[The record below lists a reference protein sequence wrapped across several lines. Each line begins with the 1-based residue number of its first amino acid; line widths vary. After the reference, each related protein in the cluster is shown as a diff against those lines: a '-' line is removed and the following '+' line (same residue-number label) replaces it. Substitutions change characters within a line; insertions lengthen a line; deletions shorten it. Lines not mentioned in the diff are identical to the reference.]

1 VKKNFFFVVTSRA
14 DYAICH
20 PILEEIKKDDGINS
34 FLIVA
39 GMLLK
44 KKHGYFYKFIKKYE
58 NIKIIKANF
67 LLNSDSPKSISLSIS
82 LGVKK
87 FTEIFARYK
96 IDLLFLFA
104 DKYEMFAASIAAL
117 PLNIKVVHIEGGEIT
132 SGVIDDQIRH
142 CITKLSH
149 LHFVSNQLH
158 KKVVTQLGED
168 PKNIHVT
175 GSPSLNN
182 IQKFKVTSKKLLEKK
197 YKINLN
203 RNSVLVTYHPVT
215 INYDKNIEEI
225 NNILKFLQINNLP
238 AIFTMPNADTGN
250 IYIKKK
256 ILNFV
261 KKNNKSFVVE
271 NFGSQDYLSVLNY
284 VHFMLGNSSSGL
296 IEASSF
302 KLPVINI
309 GDRQKGRISTNNVIH
324 SSSNICKLQKS
335 YNKIIDKNFI
345 KKLQRVKNPYF
356 KNNSVK
362 NILKISKKNISNY
375 KFKFKEFYFI

>member
-1 VKKNFFFVVTSRA
+1 VKKNIFFVVTSRA
-14 DYAICH
+14 DYSICD
-20 PILEEIKKDDGINS
+20 PILEEINKDNSINA
-34 FLIVA
+34 FLIVS

-44 KKHGYFYKFIKKYE
+44 KKYGYFYKFIKKYK
-58 NIKIIKANF
+58 NIKIIKVNF
-67 LLNSDSPKSISLSIS
+67 LLDSDTPKSISLSVS
-82 LGVKK
+82 LGIKK
-87 FTEIFARYK
+87 FTEIFTRYK

-117 PLNIKVVHIEGGEIT
+117 PLNIKVAHVEGGEIT

-149 LHFVSNQLH
+149 LHFVSNPLH
-158 KKVVTQLGED
+158 KKVVKQLGED

-182 IQKFKVTSKKLLEKK
+182 IKKLKFTSKEDLEKK
-197 YKINLN
+197 YKLIFKK
-203 RNSVLVTYHPVT
+203 NSVLVTYHPVT
-215 INYDKNIEEI
+215 INYLKNIEEI

-250 IYIKKK
+250 TYIKKK

-261 KKNNKSFVVE
+261 KKNKKSFVVE

-284 VHFMLGNSSSGL
+284 VNFMLGNSSSGL

-309 GDRQKGRISTNNVIH
+309 GDRQRGRISTDNVIH
-324 SSSNICKLQKS
+324 SSSNIYKLQKS
-335 YNKIIDKNFI
+335 YNKIINKNFI
-345 KKLQRVKNPYF
+345 KKLKRVKNPYF